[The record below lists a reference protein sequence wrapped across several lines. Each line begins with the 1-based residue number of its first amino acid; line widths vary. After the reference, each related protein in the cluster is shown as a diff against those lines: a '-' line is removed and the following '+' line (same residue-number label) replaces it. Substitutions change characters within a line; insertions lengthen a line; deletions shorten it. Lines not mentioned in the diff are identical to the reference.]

1 MARNTLVLVNLGQNL
16 DNDSLPVATNGLVF
30 MLVPL
35 NSNWK
40 VPIAYYLTD
49 GLSGEVLANITKNLL
64 YVLHDN
70 GITVCS
76 LVCDGCGGNQSMLSK
91 LGVPISYPLKSCCF
105 PHPADSSLNIYVILD
120 NCHMF
125 KLVRNMLA
133 NNKTIVNGKT
143 NQAIRWDFI
152 SRLHTIQQEEGLRLA
167 NKLKRSLSL
176 LVRR

>member
-49 GLSGEVLANITKNLL
+49 GLSGKVLANITKNLL

-70 GITVCS
+70 GITVS
-76 LVCDGCGGNQSMLSK
+76 SSK
-91 LGVPISYPLKSCCF
+91 KKV
-105 PHPADSSLNIYVILD
+105 YV
-120 NCHMF
+120 
-125 KLVRNMLA
+125 
-133 NNKTIVNGKT
+133 
-143 NQAIRWDFI
+143 
-152 SRLHTIQQEEGLRLA
+152 
-167 NKLKRSLSL
+167 
-176 LVRR
+176 